1 MVRFDSPWQRAAE
14 VAVIALTALV
24 AIVATFLWL
33 RAISGGAQPGAA
45 GLPTSL
51 GPCRP
56 LGDGAAFAGDPMLV
70 GADVGASA
78 PLGDGRIV
86 WAYGDTFRRAD
97 GRTLTAVRNTL
108 VIETG
113 DCRSVVIPAGG
124 QEAIP
129 DRADGVGYWPMSIA
143 VTRANGAATMYV
155 YAQRVMGSERRFAF
169 DNLGPSVATF
179 VIPDGGAPILMS
191 VRDFGPDD
199 PSRRNV
205 GWGAASADGGDGYW
219 YLFGTANPEE
229 AMVFGWSVRVARARP
244 EGLGD
249 PGQWEYWT
257 SAGWQSDPARATEVI
272 GAVDGVSQ
280 TFSVLQRAAR
290 WYAISKRDGDLGTDL
305 GVWSADAPW
314 GPYAAPVT
322 VGRIPNETVPP
333 VLRYMP
339 LAHPEVTSVPAGTV
353 RVSVCRNSTDPDLL
367 ADRPEL
373 YRPYFVDIALPP
385 LASQALLQPG
395 G

>member
-1 MVRFDSPWQRAAE
+1 M
-14 VAVIALTALV
+14 AVIALTAFV
-24 AIVATFLWL
+24 AIVAAFLWL
-33 RAISGGAQPGAA
+33 RAISGA
-45 GLPTSL
+45 GQSETAGMPASL

-56 LGDGAAFAGDPMLV
+56 VGDGSVFARDPMLV

-78 PLGDGRIV
+78 ALGDGRIV
-86 WAYGDTFRRAD
+86 WAYGDTFRRVD

-108 VIETG
+108 VIEAG

-129 DRADGVGYWPMSIA
+129 DRDDGVGYWPMSIA
-143 VTRANGAATMYV
+143 VTRGDDEVTMYV
-155 YAQRVMGSERRFAF
+155 YAQRVTGSERRFAF

-179 VIPDGGAPILMS
+179 IIPDGEAPILMS
-191 VRDFGPDD
+191 VRDLGPDD
-199 PSRRNV
+199 SSRRNV

-229 AMVFGWSVRVARARP
+229 TLVFGWSVRVARARP
-244 EGLGD
+244 AALGD
-249 PGQWEYWT
+249 PAQWEYWT
-257 SAGWQSDPARATEVI
+257 PAGWQSDPAGAVEII

-280 TFSVLQRAAR
+280 TFSVLQRASR

-305 GVWSADAPW
+305 GIWTADAPW
-314 GPYAAPVT
+314 GPYSAPVT
-322 VGRIPNETVPP
+322 VGRIPNQAVPP

-339 LAHPEVTSVPAGTV
+339 LAHPEVTTVPAGMV
-353 RVSVCRNSTDPDLL
+353 RVSVCRNSTDPNLL

-385 LASQALLQPG
+385 LASYALLEPG
-395 G
+395 D